1 MPYFRY
7 LNHHLTRQ
15 LNELY
20 ISTVI
25 FGLAQS
31 MIMIFIPIYLYQL
44 GYSLGQILLYF
55 TFHYAAYAILMLI
68 TGKIIIKI
76 GYEASIG
83 WSIPLYG
90 IYLASLFLIP
100 TFPILFYISAGAW
113 ALHKAMYWP
122 AFHADFTEFGNIKA
136 RGEEISS
143 MKVLVGMV
151 SILGPTIGGF
161 ILMHSGFTLI
171 FIIVMALS
179 FASLIPL
186 LMSKEKFEPGEF
198 SIKKMVLGFFKSR
211 YRKDIIANLGTGEDV
226 IAQTVWPIFLL
237 TMLANYQDVGVI
249 TTIALFVAFLVI
261 LIMGKLANRPAR
273 TRLIK
278 ITSAVVSLSW
288 LVRLFSFNWLS
299 IFASDA
305 LYKASKRTLDVPIQA
320 LIYSRPKDRP
330 LYYIIFREIALSLGK
345 VIAALL
351 AYIVIVL
358 TGQMLLTF
366 ALAAV
371 LTLFYFYWTD
381 QIASEKIKG

>member
-1 MPYFRY
+1 
-7 LNHHLTRQ
+7 
-15 LNELY
+15 
-20 ISTVI
+20 
-25 FGLAQS
+25 